1 MLDKSSAVVRNVP
14 FASTSKDFR
23 AALLQRSA
31 SSRRRPEQFV
41 TGMGARSR
49 LVDSGACPD
58 WCKIQ
63 VTWFDHLAGQNV
75 AGRWSYLTL
84 DGLDRFN
91 KGALMTGSEPSQL
104 RRVRGA
110 QCSCMC
116 VIALILNELITNA
129 TKYAYE
135 GRDGRIFVRFAFLA
149 DDVIE
154 LGVRDEGVGL
164 PPGFQLRAARSLGMR
179 IVLAFV
185 QQLNAKLTFDRL
197 DPGTEFVLL
206 VPR

>member
-1 MLDKSSAVVRNVP
+1 MSLTPWQDRHEDLGRPPEIALRSSSSAILDKSSAVVRNVP

-41 TGMGARSR
+41 TGMGSRSW

-75 AGRWSYLTL
+75 ARRWSYLTL

-91 KGALMTGSEPSQL
+91 KGALMTGGEPSQL
-104 RRVRGA
+104 KRVRGA

-116 VIALILNELITNA
+116 V
-129 TKYAYE
+129 
-135 GRDGRIFVRFAFLA
+135 RD
-149 DDVIE
+149 
-154 LGVRDEGVGL
+154 
-164 PPGFQLRAARSLGMR
+164 QS
-179 IVLAFV
+179 
-185 QQLNAKLTFDRL
+185 
-197 DPGTEFVLL
+197 
-206 VPR
+206 